1 MIVETFP
8 NPNKPAPVKS
18 YYPITTTPARA
29 PNYHPTY
36 YDHQAKKR
44 NITAEEF
51 KRRDAIVRAEYDKAF
66 YRKGDVVYPHT
77 WEEYQ
82 KRGKCVI
89 DGLYSSYS
97 QFEDDDVWPK
107 SDLPM
112 IVNAHPVDDVKNTIV
127 ATANFFTSIEPK
139 EGSPF

>member
-8 NPNKPAPVKS
+8 NPNKPKPAPFKSHYPMTTSGVQTFHPS
-18 YYPITTTPARA
+18 YYE
-29 PNYHPTY
+29 
-36 YDHQAKKR
+36 HQGKKR
-44 NITAEEF
+44 GISAEEF
-51 KRRDAIVRAEYDKAF
+51 KRRDAIVRAEYQKAF